1 MKFKVTASL
10 IFLALFS
17 IRLWKPEIKIDSLSV
32 ILVVLAMAPWL
43 IQYIKS
49 LEINGIGKVD
59 LITKDQK
66 DAIEKNAEEIG
77 ITSNS
82 NEEIKNDY
90 SFYNLR
96 YEDPKLALAGLR
108 IELESTLTKL
118 MRANN
123 LQNNSSFSGVSKMT
137 HILSKNE
144 IISNGEYVLIR
155 DITGILNSAVHGQ
168 LDNYDSQN
176 FDWVFSIGLKLLA
189 SLNEKLNE

>member
-17 IRLWKPEIKIDSLSV
+17 IRLWKSEIKIDSLSV

-118 MRANN
+118 MRVNN